1 MATLLYRI
9 GRSAYLHR
17 WRFIAAWLLLIIGV
31 GTAAATLSQQTST
44 TFTIP
49 GLESIETQEE
59 MQERFAGSGDQ
70 LQAPTGTL
78 VIQAPEGRTLT
89 DPEVSEDVDAFLA
102 EVRELDY
109 LTATDAIVNPVMA
122 AEGMTQQMTQA
133 KAAQGV
139 PPEQID
145 ADLAALS
152 PLSADETTGT
162 VQVEFAAES
171 TMEVEPADQEAFAD
185 LVAEH
190 GDALTIAYS
199 SNAFQMNEISATGEI
214 IGIAVAAVILTL
226 TFGSLIAAGMPL
238 LTGVTGVGI
247 GIAGIFAATRFTDTI
262 NTMTPTLASMIGLAV
277 GIDYALFIV
286 SRYRTELVKYI
297 GGNDL
302 EPRELA
308 AKLKEID
315 FRQRAHLAGLAVG
328 KAGSA
333 VVFAGL
339 TVLIALAA
347 LSIINIP
354 FLTAM
359 ALSAAATVAIAVL
372 VAITLLPAILGAFGT
387 KVFGARIGGVKAP
400 DPEDEKPTMGLKW
413 VRRVRARPILV
424 GGASIVLLVLLALP
438 AVNLRLA
445 MPSDGTMAPDTPNR
459 IAYDITS
466 EKFGPGRNAPMI
478 AFVDTLAVPEEERPA
493 AWAAAAMDIQS
504 IDGVSNAQIIE
515 SNEAGD
521 AAQVLITPEYGAT
534 DERAATVL
542 ESIRGGVADFE
553 AETGGTYSVTGVT
566 PIYEDISE
574 RLSEVLLPYVG
585 IVLALAFVLLM
596 LVFRSIWV
604 PLIAALGFGLS
615 VAATFGLTVAIW
627 QEGWLGIISDPQ
639 PVISFLPIVLIGIV
653 FGLAMDYQVFLVT
666 RMREGWVHGKTAHN
680 AVSNGFKHGARVVT
694 AAALIMMSV
703 FAAFMTI
710 DEQFIKVMGFALAVA
725 VFFDAFI
732 VRMTIIPAVM
742 FLLGENAWKI
752 PRWLDRILPTVDV
765 EGSALENDDDD
776 DHVPGDARESRDAV
790 AAGAHSSRTV
800 ADQSAAA
807 GKHEIRDEPSGGDAG
822 SQQRV

>member
-1 MATLLYRI
+1 MATFLYRV

-17 WRFIAAWLLLIIGV
+17 WRFIAAWLLLIIGM
-31 GTAAATLSQQTST
+31 GTAAATLSQQTTT
-44 TFTIP
+44 TFSIP
-49 GLESIETQEE
+49 GLESIETQEK
-59 MQERFAGSGDQ
+59 MQERFAGAEDQ
-70 LQAPTGTL
+70 MQAPNGTIVL
-78 VIQAPEGRTLT
+78 QAPEGKKLT
-89 DPEVSEDVDAFLA
+89 DPDVTENVDAFLD
-102 EVRELDY
+102 EVRGLDY
-109 LTATDAIVNPVMA
+109 LTETDAIVNPVLAGQGMA
-122 AEGMTQQMTQA
+122 EQMTEA
-133 KAAQGV
+133 KSAQGL
-139 PPEQID
+139 PPEQIE
-145 ADLAALS
+145 ADIAALS
-152 PLSADETTGT
+152 PLSQDETTGT
-162 VQVEFAAES
+162 VQIEFDAAS
-171 TMEVEPADQEAFAD
+171 TMDVEPADQEAFAD

-190 GDALTIAYS
+190 QDDLTIAYS
-199 SNAFQMNEISATGEI
+199 GNAFQMSEIGITGEL
-214 IGIAVAAVILTL
+214 IGIAVAALILTL
-226 TFGSLIAAGMPL
+226 TFGSLIAAGLPL

-247 GIAGIFAATRFTDTI
+247 GIAGIFAATKFTDTI
-262 NTMTPTLASMIGLAV
+262 STMTPTLASMIGLAV

-286 SRYRTELVKYI
+286 SRYRTELVKHI

-302 EPRELA
+302 EPQELA

-359 ALSAAATVAIAVL
+359 ALSAAVTVAIAVL
-372 VAITLLPAILGAFGT
+372 VAITLLPAILGAVGT
-387 KVFGARIGGVKAP
+387 RVFGARIRGVKAP

-413 VRRVRARPILV
+413 VRSIRKRPILAATA
-424 GGASIVLLVLLALP
+424 GILLLVLLALP
-438 AVNLRLA
+438 ATQLRLA

-459 IAYDITS
+459 IAYDITAD
-466 EKFGPGRNAPMI
+466 KFGPGRNAPMV
-478 AFVDTLAVPEEERPA
+478 AFVDTLAVPEEERAA
-493 AWAAAAMDIQS
+493 AWATAAQDIQAL
-504 IDGVSNAQIIE
+504 DGVRNAQIIE
-515 SNEAGD
+515 PNEAGD

-534 DERAATVL
+534 DERAADVL
-542 ESIRGGVADFE
+542 ESIRAGVGDFE
-553 AETGGTYSVTGVT
+553 SQTGGTYSVTGVT

-585 IVLALAFVLLM
+585 IVLALAFLLLM

-639 PVISFLPIVLIGIV
+639 PVISFLPIMLIGIV

-710 DEQFIKVMGFALAVA
+710 DEQFIKVMGFALAIA

-752 PRWLDRILPTVDV
+752 PRWLDRILPTIDI
-765 EGSALENDDDD
+765 EGTALEQSDEHTTSDQDDTQE
-776 DHVPGDARESRDAV
+776 VVS
-790 AAGAHSSRTV
+790 AGRHSSMTV
-800 ADQSAAA
+800 AEQSPGA
-807 GKHEIRDEPSGGDAG
+807 GKHDIP
-822 SQQRV
+822 